1 MKDIFVVGS
10 KGIPANYGGFET
22 FVDNLVSRQENK
34 EIKYHVACMSLKGK
48 RKHYEY
54 NGAECQEIP
63 VKDIG
68 GAKAIMY
75 DLKALDWVLRVI
87 QKRNLHDGIVYIL
100 ACRIGPFV
108 SKYVKKFHEFGFQ
121 VWVNPDGHEWK
132 RAKWSAPVRKYWKV
146 SEKLMVKNADFLV
159 CDSIS
164 IEKYIHHD
172 YAKFSPKTTFI
183 AYGADIEKTKLT
195 HDDSKVSEWYKK
207 NNIEENNY
215 FLVVGRFVPE
225 NNYETMIREFM
236 SSDVSEDLVL
246 ITNVEENT
254 FYQKLKEKTNFDKD
268 PRIKFVGTVYDE
280 QLLKY
285 IRENAFAY
293 LHGHSVGGTNPSLL
307 EALGSTK
314 LNLLYDVGFNREVAR
329 KSSLYWT
336 RQKGNLSKLLNSV
349 TEYSND
355 TITGFDYLSTQRI
368 VNEYSWE
375 RIVQE
380 YENCFQEMRNENGNL
395 K

>member
-1 MKDIFVVGS
+1 MKDVFIVGS
-10 KGIPANYGGFET
+10 KGVPANYGGFET
-22 FVDNLVSRQENK
+22 FVDNLISRQERK
-34 EIKYHVACMSLKGK
+34 EIKYHVACLSLKGK

-68 GAKAIMY
+68 GAKAILY
-75 DLKALDWVLRVI
+75 DLKALDWALRVI
-87 QKRNLHDGIVYIL
+87 QKRNLHDGVIYIL
-100 ACRIGPFV
+100 ACRIGPFL
-108 SKYVKKFHEFGFQ
+108 SKYVKKFHQHGFQ

-132 RAKWSAPVRKYWKV
+132 RDKWSIPVRKYWKV
-146 SEKLMVKNADFLV
+146 SERLMVKYADFLV

-164 IEKYIHHD
+164 IEKYIQHD
-172 YAKFSPKTTFI
+172 YVKYSPKTTFI
-183 AYGADIEKTKLT
+183 AYGTDIAKSKLT
-195 HDDSKVSEWYKK
+195 YDNSKASEWFEK
-207 NNIEENNY
+207 NNVKENDY

-236 SSDVSEDLVL
+236 NSNVAKDLVL
-246 ITNVEENT
+246 VTNVEKND

-268 PRIKFVGTVYDE
+268 SRIKFVGTVYDE

-293 LHGHSVGGTNPSLL
+293 LHGHSIGGTNPSLL

-314 LNLLYDVGFNREVAR
+314 LNLLYDVGFNREVAED
-329 KSSLYWT
+329 SALYWT
-336 RQKGNLSKLLNSV
+336 KRVGNLKALLEKVGNFSNIQLEEFDSWS
-349 TEYSND
+349 TERVKSN
-355 TITGFDYLSTQRI
+355 
-368 VNEYSWE
+368 YSWE
-375 RIVQE
+375 NIIFR
-380 YENCFQEMRNENGNL
+380 YERLFT